1 MLGGTASAAFTK
13 NSSESTTGARW
24 KRGRRE
30 FTSVRCILYVKLQR
44 VSEETHKFPSTTKQL
59 DAAISLWIAPTTGV
73 GISPLDHLSSRL
85 FAQSRSPSMII
96 NLAERAHNH
105 NWELDPVIRSLLDTD
120 FYKLLMLQFI
130 WKHFPNT
137 RVTFSLF
144 NRHPSVRMADM
155 VHVEELK
162 VQLQHARGLRF
173 RKSEL
178 VWLAGNTFY
187 GKRGIFEPAFLEWLE
202 NGFRLSDYQLRV
214 RDGQIQ
220 LSFEGSWT
228 ETTMW
233 ELYSL
238 AILDEL
244 KTRAQLKMLSEFGI
258 DILYARAKTKL
269 WNKIERLRGVPGLSV
284 ADFGTRRRHSFL
296 WQEYVVVAMASN
308 LGSNFIGTSNA
319 FLAHKHDLEAIGTNA
334 HEIPMVMAALAPDDA
349 ELKASQYKVL
359 ELWQQTYEG
368 ALRVML
374 PDTFGT
380 TQFLDNAPNW
390 VADWT
395 GQRVDSKDPYIAG
408 DEYIEWLKARGRDP
422 REKLLIAS
430 DTLDVDVILGL
441 HAYFAGK
448 IAKHAARAE
457 FRTAADFRDRN
468 KWTADRRIRFSAGW
482 GTLLTNDFRGC
493 NPNDGGGFDPI
504 GLICKVSSVE
514 GKPAVKLS
522 DNYAKALGS
531 PEEIER
537 YRRVFGTVGVAN
549 GPLVA

>member
-1 MLGGTASAAFTK
+1 
-13 NSSESTTGARW
+13 
-24 KRGRRE
+24 
-30 FTSVRCILYVKLQR
+30 
-44 VSEETHKFPSTTKQL
+44 
-59 DAAISLWIAPTTGV
+59 
-73 GISPLDHLSSRL
+73 
-85 FAQSRSPSMII
+85 MII
-96 NLAERAHNH
+96 NHAERAHNH

-137 RVTFSLF
+137 QVEFSLS
-144 NRHPSVRMADM
+144 NRHPAVRIAEII
-155 VHVEELK
+155 HIEEFK
-162 VQLQHARGLRF
+162 VQLQHVRGLRF

-187 GKRGIFEPAFLEWLE
+187 GRRGIFEPAFLEWLE
-202 NGFRLSDYQLRV
+202 KDFRLSDYQFRV

-220 LSFEGSWT
+220 LTFEGPWT
-228 ETTMW
+228 ATTMW
-233 ELYSL
+233 ELYAL

-244 KTRAQLKMLSEFGI
+244 KTRAQLKTLSEFGL

-296 WQEYVVVAMASN
+296 WQEYVVVAMAAN

-334 HEIPMVMAALAPDDA
+334 HEIPMVMAALAKDDL
-349 ELKASQYKVL
+349 ELKASQYKML

-368 ALRVML
+368 ALHVML

-380 TQFLDNAPNW
+380 TQFLANAPEW

-395 GQRVDSKDPYIAG
+395 GQRVDSKDPYVAG
-408 DEYIEWLKARGRDP
+408 DEYIHWLNARGRDP

-430 DTLDVDVILGL
+430 DTLDVDTILGL
-441 HAYFAGK
+441 HAYFGGTM
-448 IAKHAARAE
+448 AKSVVPGDFHH
-457 FRTAADFRDRN
+457 AADFYDRN
-468 KWTADRRIRFSAGW
+468 KWTAEQRIRFSAGW

-514 GKPAVKLS
+514 GRPAVKLS
-522 DNYAKALGS
+522 DNYSKALGPPS
-531 PEEIER
+531 EIER
-537 YRRVFGTVGVAN
+537 YRRVFGTAGIAN
-549 GPLVA
+549 VPLVA

>member
-1 MLGGTASAAFTK
+1 
-13 NSSESTTGARW
+13 
-24 KRGRRE
+24 
-30 FTSVRCILYVKLQR
+30 
-44 VSEETHKFPSTTKQL
+44 
-59 DAAISLWIAPTTGV
+59 
-73 GISPLDHLSSRL
+73 
-85 FAQSRSPSMII
+85 MII
-96 NLAERAHNH
+96 NHAERAHNH

-130 WKHFPNT
+130 WKHFPKT
-137 RVTFSLF
+137 RVEFSLY
-144 NRHPSVRMADM
+144 NRHPTVRMAEIIN
-155 VHVEELK
+155 VEELK
-162 VQLQHARGLRF
+162 VQLQHVRGRRF

-187 GKRGIFEPAFLEWLE
+187 GRRGIFEPAFLEWLDT
-202 NGFRLSDYQLRV
+202 GFRLSDYELRV
-214 RDGQIQ
+214 RDGQIH
-220 LSFEGSWT
+220 LNFKGPWT

-233 ELYSL
+233 ELYAL

-244 KTRAQLKMLSEFGI
+244 KTRAALKTLSEFGL

-269 WNKIERLRGVPGLSV
+269 WNKIERLRGVPGLSI

-296 WQEYVVVAMASN
+296 WQEYVVVAMAAN

-334 HEIPMVMAALAPDDA
+334 HEIPMVMAALAPDDVA
-349 ELKASQYKVL
+349 LKSSQYRVL

-380 TQFLDNAPNW
+380 TQFLEHAPDW

-395 GQRVDSKDPYIAG
+395 GQRTDSKDPYVAG
-408 DEYIEWLKARGRDP
+408 DEFIDWLKARGHDP

-430 DTLDVDVILGL
+430 DTLDVDQILGL
-441 HAYFAGK
+441 HAYFGGTL
-448 IAKHAARAE
+448 AKGFAPAD
-457 FRTAADFRDRN
+457 FRSAADFEDRT
-468 KWTADRRIRFSAGW
+468 KWIAGRRIRFSAGW

-493 NPNDGGGFDPI
+493 NPNDGPAFDPI
-504 GLICKVSSVE
+504 GLICKVSTVE
-514 GKPAVKLS
+514 GRPAVKLS
-522 DNYAKALGS
+522 DNYSKALGP

-537 YRRVFGTVGVAN
+537 YRRVFGNAGIAN
-549 GPLVA
+549 APLVA